1 MKFIDS
7 YLKEAN
13 KILEDINKN
22 QVKKVI
28 NKIAEIKK
36 IKGRIFF
43 LGVGGSAANASH
55 AVNDFKKFVI
65 LNVILQPIIFP
76 NLQPESM
83 MMVGTNL
90 TRIGL

>member
-13 KILEDINKN
+13 KILEDINKKKI
-22 QVKKVI
+22 KKVI

-55 AVNDFKKFVI
+55 AVNVLEKFVI
-65 LNVILQPIIFP
+65 LNVILQ
-76 NLQPESM
+76 
-83 MMVGTNL
+83 
-90 TRIGL
+90 R

>member
-22 QVKKVI
+22 QIKKVI

-36 IKGRIFF
+36 
-43 LGVGGSAANASH
+43 
-55 AVNDFKKFVI
+55 
-65 LNVILQPIIFP
+65 
-76 NLQPESM
+76 
-83 MMVGTNL
+83 
-90 TRIGL
+90 